1 MVCIYYVINGACK
14 QSFFKLILKGVRSS
28 PQLIIFN
35 ISEKKFI
42 PLLAILLHYCKSFSI
57 FLNSCECFYR

>member
-14 QSFFKLILKGVRSS
+14 QSFFKLIKGVRSS

>member
-28 PQLIIFN
+28 PHLIIFN
-35 ISEKKFI
+35 ISEKKIYSTSCNIFV
-42 PLLAILLHYCKSFSI
+42 LLQKF
-57 FLNSCECFYR
+57 